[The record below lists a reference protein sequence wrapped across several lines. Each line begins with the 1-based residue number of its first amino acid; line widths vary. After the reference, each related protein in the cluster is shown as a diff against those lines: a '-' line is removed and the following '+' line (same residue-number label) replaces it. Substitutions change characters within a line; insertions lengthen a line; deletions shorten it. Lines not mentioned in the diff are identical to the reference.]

1 MNNNEVRNEIIT
13 KKVFLGIFTFLACNS
28 AFANGNS
35 LSLETAEDGKTVSTF
50 YGSKASSSANNPCKG
65 ATIRKCGTIETSLV
79 SFMDGQTFVIQ
90 QVKDAEG
97 NTLSTTN
104 YISPVS
110 VSETKSQ
117 VRFEAIKRGGVVEE
131 NIEE

>member
-1 MNNNEVRNEIIT
+1 
-13 KKVFLGIFTFLACNS
+13 
-28 AFANGNS
+28 
-35 LSLETAEDGKTVSTF
+35 
-50 YGSKASSSANNPCKG
+50 
-65 ATIRKCGTIETSLV
+65 
-79 SFMDGQTFVIQ
+79 MDGQTFVIQ